1 MAFHSGVIKFL
12 AETGRLERITRI
24 STVSGGSLLV
34 GLVISRAGNA
44 WPSSD
49 VFLQNVYDAV
59 RSSMC
64 SRNLLLD
71 AIVQL
76 RNPTNWQFLLSR
88 ANLVGEALRSKWGV
102 DVPLRMVPTV
112 PEWSINATTA
122 ENGKRFR
129 FKGSTIG
136 DYENGYAQAPD
147 LPLSTALAVSAAFP
161 GAIGPLALKTS
172 QFGWKVRGFGDS
184 ESMEKPVAPKF
195 QTLHLYDGGVYD
207 NLALESLFDAGR
219 AASKHGG
226 DIIIAS
232 DAGAPLDEGFSSGA
246 LSPWRLKRVA
256 DIMSDQS
263 RNLRVRSFVA
273 YLKASDAQSRGAF
286 LQLDAPLLDRRT
298 NASSDFTCRFPTT
311 LRRLTEDEFDI
322 MSGHGYA
329 VAHRTNEVYGL
340 GLT

>member
-1 MAFHSGVIKFL
+1 MAFHSGVIRLL
-12 AETGRLERITRI
+12 AEVGGLERITRI

-34 GLVISRAGNA
+34 GLVTSRAGNS

-49 VFLQNVYDAV
+49 EFLRNVYDAV
-59 RSSMC
+59 RKTMC

-71 AIVQL
+71 TVVQF

-88 ANLVGEALRSKWGV
+88 ANLVGEALRSKWGL
-102 DVPLRMVPTV
+102 DVPLRLVPTL

-136 DYENGYAQAPD
+136 DYESGYAQAPD

-172 QFGWKVRGFGDS
+172 QFEWKVRGFGEP
-184 ESMEKPVAPKF
+184 ESKARPVDPKF

-207 NLALESLFDAGR
+207 NLALEPLFDAGR
-219 AASKHGG
+219 SASKHGD

-232 DAGAPLDEGFSSGA
+232 DAGAPLGEGFSSGP

-273 YLKASDAQSRGAF
+273 YLKAPNTRGRGAF
-286 LQLDAPLLDRRT
+286 LQVDAPLLDRRT

-329 VAHRTNEVYGL
+329 VAHRINEVYGM